1 MTASEPTGR
10 SGARGALAPE
20 SVRRVYDRI
29 GRLQDTQSFYED
41 PAIDE
46 LVAHSDFDSARRVV
60 EIGCGTG
67 RLAQRLLD
75 RHLPPETT
83 YLGVE
88 LSPRMAALATERLR
102 PYAARCT
109 IEVADAAQA
118 LPTEDHA
125 ADRALATYV
134 FDLLDEPST
143 TAMLGEVDR
152 SLAPDGLLCAV
163 GLTDGPG
170 GIAHAVSW
178 AWTALWRWR
187 PALVGGCR
195 PIRLAEALVDAGWQ
209 VRYRQTVTAW
219 ALTSEVVIAAPPR
232 SPAA

>member
-1 MTASEPTGR
+1 MTASEPVER

-46 LVAHSDFDSARRVV
+46 LIAHSDLGSARRVV

-67 RLAQRLLD
+67 RLARRLLD
-75 RHLPPETT
+75 QHLPPEAT

-88 LSPRMAALATERLR
+88 LSPRMATVATERLG
-102 PYAARCT
+102 PYATRCT
-109 IEVADAAQA
+109 IEVADAARA
-118 LPTEDHA
+118 LPTADHT
-125 ADRALATYV
+125 ADRVLATYV
-134 FDLLDEPST
+134 FDLLDGPT
-143 TAMLGEVDR
+143 TAAVLVQVER
-152 SLAPDGLLCAV
+152 SLAPDGLLCAI

-170 GIAHAVSW
+170 GIAHAVSRV
-178 AWTALWRWR
+178 WTGLWRWR

-195 PIRLAEALVDAGWQ
+195 PIQLAEALADAGWQ
-209 VRYRQTVTAW
+209 IHHQKTVTAW
-219 ALTSEVVIAAPPR
+219 ALTSEVVIAGPPR

>member
-1 MTASEPTGR
+1 MTASEPAGR

-46 LVAHSDFDSARRVV
+46 LVAHSALGSARRVV
-60 EIGCGTG
+60 EVGCGTG

-75 RHLPPETT
+75 RHLPPEAT

-109 IEVADAAQA
+109 IEVADAARA
-118 LPTEDHA
+118 LPTEDRT
-125 ADRALATYV
+125 ADRVLATYV
-134 FDLLDEPST
+134 FDLLDDPAT
-143 TAMLGEVDR
+143 TAMLAQVER

-170 GIAHAVSW
+170 GIAHAVSR

-195 PIRLAEALVDAGWQ
+195 PIQLAEALAHAGWQ
-209 VRYRQTVTAW
+209 IRYRQTVTAW
-219 ALTSEVVIAAPPR
+219 TLTSEIVIAGPPR
-232 SPAA
+232 PPAA